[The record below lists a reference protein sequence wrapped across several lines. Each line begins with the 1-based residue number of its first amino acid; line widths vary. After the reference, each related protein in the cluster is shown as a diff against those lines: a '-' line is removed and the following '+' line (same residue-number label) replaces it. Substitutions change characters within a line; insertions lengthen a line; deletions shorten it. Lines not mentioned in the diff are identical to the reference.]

1 MALMTD
7 KLRAI
12 MAIDPA
18 RTEIAFEGE
27 EYSWAQ
33 IAAAVGAIEAALDAI
48 GLPEDARIGVML
60 RNRPGHVAAII
71 AVLSTDRCLVTL
83 NPILPDER
91 LFADVEWLSLPV
103 IIADNSDLARPGLVD
118 SLARAGSAA
127 IEIDA
132 LLGPVRA
139 FPGREAPAAGVAIQ
153 LSPGVAIEMLTSG
166 TTGIPKRVPLTRAAF
181 DASFAG
187 FTRYERGR
195 EYGDAPQL
203 RSGVSMVV
211 NPLTHIGGIYGC
223 IAALAAGR
231 KIALLEKFT
240 VESWVDA
247 VRRHRPKVAPAVPSA
262 VRMLLEAEVP
272 PEHLSSLSSLIS
284 GTAPLPADLVD
295 VFYEK
300 YGIPICGNYGA
311 TEFAGA
317 IAGWSIDDFR
327 ARWKEKRGAVG
338 RVHADVDARVV
349 EPESGATLSPGQ
361 EGLLEIKG
369 AQLSNDM
376 QWLRTTD
383 RAVLDA
389 DRYLWIMGRAD
400 NAIIRG
406 GFKVHPDDVVKVL
419 HQHPAIR
426 EAAVVGV
433 ADDRL
438 GQVPA
443 AAIILREGVQAPT
456 VDTLKAF
463 LKERLIAYAVPVHFR
478 FVDDFPRT
486 PSMKPSTPGLQA
498 LFEDA
503 SR

>member
-1 MALMTD
+1 MALMTE

-12 MAIDPA
+12 MAIDPS
-18 RTEIAFEGE
+18 RTEIAFEGAD
-27 EYSWAQ
+27 YSWGQ
-33 IAAAVGAIEAALDAI
+33 IASAVHAIESALDGM
-48 GLPEDARIGVML
+48 GLPQDTRIGVML

-83 NPILPDER
+83 NPILPDDR
-91 LFADVEWLSLPV
+91 LFADVEGLSLPV
-103 IIADNSDLARPGLVD
+103 IIADASDLARPGLVD
-118 SLARAGSAA
+118 SLGRAGSAA
-127 IEIDA
+127 IEIDPLLA
-132 LLGPVRA
+132 SVRLLLGH
-139 FPGREAPAAGVAIQ
+139 EAPAAGVPIK

-166 TTGIPKRVPLTRAAF
+166 TTGTPKRVPLTRAAF

-195 EYGDAPQL
+195 EYGDTPQL

-223 IAALAAGR
+223 IGALAAGR

-240 VESWVDA
+240 VDAWVDA

-262 VRMLLEAEVP
+262 VRMLLEADIA
-272 PEHLSSLSSLIS
+272 PEDLSSLASLIS

-295 VFYEK
+295 AFYDK

-317 IAGWSIDDFR
+317 IAGWSIDEFR
-327 ARWKEKRGAVG
+327 ARWKEKYGSVG
-338 RVHADVDARVV
+338 RVHADIEARVV
-349 EPESGATLSPGQ
+349 DPESGTILTPGQ

-383 RAVLDA
+383 RAILDE

-406 GFKVHPDDVVKVL
+406 GFKIHPDDVVKVL
-419 HQHPAIR
+419 HDHPAVR

-433 ADDRL
+433 SDNRL

-443 AAIILREGVQAPT
+443 AAIILREGVEAPT
-456 VDTLKAF
+456 IDALKAF
-463 LKERLIAYAVPVHFR
+463 LKDRLIAYAVPVHFC
-478 FVDDFPRT
+478 FVADFART

-498 LFEDA
+498 LFEEQA
-503 SR
+503 V